1 MIYDFIIIGDGSAG
15 LGAFLALENNNK
27 KTLILTVGK
36 EIDDATEK
44 KIKFI
49 LDKDK
54 NLKERNSVERIKRL
68 SSNKFFPK
76 KTQFGS
82 DHMYENIV
90 NNNLIN
96 LNSSYASGGLTSIWG
111 ASVLPYTKMQIR
123 DWEIN
128 YHELKESYKFVER
141 KFHKYFSNSND
152 EIKKI
157 YKLDYKNNFFY
168 KKERSKIIYKNYL
181 KNKKFIKK
189 KNISIGFSRLMIDKN
204 CIGCGL
210 CLYGCPYNYIFNTN
224 HYLKR
229 KTTNFQ
235 LKKNIKVI
243 KFIEEKEKIKIRCL
257 DLTNNK
263 KINFFCKKLIL
274 ASGVIETAKI
284 IFKSTNKI
292 NKCVIKETQFINYPI
307 LNFSKKKVEKS
318 HSLSDI
324 YINYNS
330 SKNIKNN
337 FFIQIYEMNDYFKKF
352 ILEKIKMNFFKKFSN
367 FLFNKLMI
375 GNIYLDSEASD
386 SVIMK
391 KKRGKLK
398 FKLVKNIS
406 KKNVIKNLFKKI
418 KDIDSSLKIK
428 SLSFFKIVHKF
439 GESHHLGCS
448 FPHDKNNINRTDEFG
463 RLKYFKNVHI
473 VDASTFKSI
482 PPNTITLTIIAN
494 AYRLTKKILLDE
506 SYYNRL

>member
-1 MIYDFIIIGDGSAG
+1 
-15 LGAFLALENNNK
+15 
-27 KTLILTVGK
+27 
-36 EIDDATEK
+36 
-44 KIKFI
+44 
-49 LDKDK
+49 
-54 NLKERNSVERIKRL
+54 
-68 SSNKFFPK
+68 
-76 KTQFGS
+76 
-82 DHMYENIV
+82 
-90 NNNLIN
+90 
-96 LNSSYASGGLTSIWG
+96 
-111 ASVLPYTKMQIR
+111 
-123 DWEIN
+123 
-128 YHELKESYKFVER
+128 
-141 KFHKYFSNSND
+141 
-152 EIKKI
+152 
-157 YKLDYKNNFFY
+157 
-168 KKERSKIIYKNYL
+168 
-181 KNKKFIKK
+181 
-189 KNISIGFSRLMIDKN
+189 
-204 CIGCGL
+204 
-210 CLYGCPYNYIFNTN
+210 
-224 HYLKR
+224 
-229 KTTNFQ
+229 
-235 LKKNIKVI
+235 
-243 KFIEEKEKIKIRCL
+243 
-257 DLTNNK
+257 
-263 KINFFCKKLIL
+263 
-274 ASGVIETAKI
+274 
-284 IFKSTNKI
+284 
-292 NKCVIKETQFINYPI
+292 
-307 LNFSKKKVEKS
+307 
-318 HSLSDI
+318 
-324 YINYNS
+324 
-330 SKNIKNN
+330 
-337 FFIQIYEMNDYFKKF
+337 MNDYFKKF